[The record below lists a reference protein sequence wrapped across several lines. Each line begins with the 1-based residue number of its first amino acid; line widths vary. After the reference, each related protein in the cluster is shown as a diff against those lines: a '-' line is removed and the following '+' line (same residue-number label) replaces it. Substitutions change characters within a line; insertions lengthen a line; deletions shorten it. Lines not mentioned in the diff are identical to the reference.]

1 MSTPTSTCP
10 SRDRLRLSSVPQIYE
25 HFVPLASHRMAAG
38 TALVKQAAAEALVM
52 FLRHNRKQSQRT
64 DIYVRLIRDFARGR
78 SFTRRMLFI
87 DMCRCVMRRFSTR

>member
-1 MSTPTSTCP
+1 M
-10 SRDRLRLSSVPQIYE
+10 
-25 HFVPLASHRMAAG
+25 ASHRMAAG

-87 DMCRCVMRRFSTR
+87 DMCRCVMRRFSTRWG